1 MVHRAVRGGVED
13 RWFKR
18 VKQPDGSYQDVP
30 SAKHG
35 IPARWRAR
43 YVTGEGKETEKV
55 FAVKREAETWLRAR
69 LAEVDSG
76 THIPRAKTK
85 VTVADVYK
93 EWSKGQAHIAKSTS
107 IQRASTWKVYVEPK
121 WGGTPVGEV
130 KTSAV
135 RSWIAELVSGDTGV
149 PSIENAHGLLRMI
162 LDAAV
167 EDGRLSRNPAAGIKL
182 PKRTHPDRGYLSH
195 QQLRELAEHCED
207 DGLVV
212 LTLGYTGLRWS
223 EMSALRVQDV
233 DLTRRRINV
242 SRAVVEASKLDWK
255 TPKSHE
261 RRSVP
266 FPQTLADLL
275 SKQMED
281 KERDALV
288 FTNTRGTV
296 LRVGTW
302 RNRVFRPAVSRCR
315 AADPTFPTI
324 TPHDLR
330 HTAASLA
337 ISAGANVLGVQ
348 RMLGHSKAS
357 MTLDVYSDLFDSD
370 LDAVAAN
377 LDAAITEL
385 DADAEADD
393 LAENSCGIAAGSEGD
408 VELVATAENDSNST
422 DTNGS

>member
-1 MVHRAVRGGVED
+1 M
-13 RWFKR
+13 
-18 VKQPDGSYQDVP
+18 
-30 SAKHG
+30 
-35 IPARWRAR
+35 
-43 YVTGEGKETEKV
+43 
-55 FAVKREAETWLRAR
+55 
-69 LAEVDSG
+69 
-76 THIPRAKTK
+76 
-85 VTVADVYK
+85 
-93 EWSKGQAHIAKSTS
+93 
-107 IQRASTWKVYVEPK
+107 
-121 WGGTPVGEV
+121 
-130 KTSAV
+130 
-135 RSWIAELVSGDTGV
+135 
-149 PSIENAHGLLRMI
+149 PSIENAHGLLRMV

-167 EDGRLSRNPAAGIKL
+167 EDGRLPRNPAAGIML

-223 EMSALRVQDV
+223 EMSALRVMDV
-233 DLTRRRINV
+233 DLARRRINV

-266 FPQTLADLL
+266 FPQALADLL
-275 SKQMED
+275 ADHVSGKGRED
-281 KERDALV
+281 LV

-302 RNRVFRPAVSRCR
+302 RNRVFRPALARCR
-315 AADPTFPTI
+315 ADDETFPTF

-377 LDAAITEL
+377 LDAAITAL
-385 DADAEADD
+385 DADAPA
-393 LAENSCGIAAGSEGD
+393 ANSCGIAAGSEPDYEPFTWDPGPS
-408 VELVATAENDSNST
+408 TST
-422 DTNGS
+422 DTDGDN

>member
-13 RWFKR
+13 RWYKR
-18 VKQPDGSYQDVP
+18 VRQPDGSYVEAP

-35 IPARWRAR
+35 LAARWRAR
-43 YVTGEGKETEKV
+43 YVTDEGKETEKV
-55 FAVKREAETWLRAR
+55 FAVKREAEAWLRAR
-69 LAEVDSG
+69 LADVDAG
-76 THIPRAKTK
+76 AHIPRSKTAI
-85 VTVADVYK
+85 TVADVHK
-93 EWSKGQAHIAKSTS
+93 EWSRGQAHIAKSTA

-121 WGGTPVGEV
+121 WGGKPVGV
-130 KTSAV
+130 IKTSAV
-135 RSWIAELVSGDTGV
+135 RAWIAEMVAGETGV

-167 EDGRLSRNPAAGIKL
+167 EDGRLPRNPAAGIKL

-195 QQLRELAEHCED
+195 LQLRELAEHCED

-212 LTLGYTGLRWS
+212 LTLGYTGLRWP

-233 DLTRRRINV
+233 DLERRPINV

-266 FPQTLADLL
+266 FPQALTALLADQV
-275 SKQMED
+275 KGRARED
-281 KERDALV
+281 LV

-302 RNRVFRPAVSRCR
+302 RNRVFRPTLARCR

-337 ISAGANVLGVQ
+337 ISAGANVLGGPTDARALEGVDDARRAQ
-348 RMLGHSKAS
+348 RPLRQRPRCRSGEPRRRHNRARLRSRRRRRPRRDFLRDRS
-357 MTLDVYSDLFDSD
+357 L
-370 LDAVAAN
+370 
-377 LDAAITEL
+377 IT
-385 DADAEADD
+385 
-393 LAENSCGIAAGSEGD
+393 SRSGGIVDHLPALIRTEPRP
-408 VELVATAENDSNST
+408 
-422 DTNGS
+422 